1 MKNHVDGVVGVSC
14 QALFQ
19 CAGLCGWSVVKF
31 VVCLPV
37 AAGPL
42 GADAFGRELS

>member
-1 MKNHVDGVVGVSC
+1 MKNHVVGVLGISC

-19 CAGLCGWSVVKF
+19 CAGRCGRAIVKF

-37 AAGPL
+37 TAE
-42 GADAFGRELS
+42 AFGRKLS

>member
-1 MKNHVDGVVGVSC
+1 MKNHVAGVLGISC

-19 CAGLCGWSVVKF
+19 CLGRCRRAVVKF

-37 AAGPL
+37 A
-42 GADAFGRELS
+42 DAFGRKLS

>member
-1 MKNHVDGVVGVSC
+1 MKNHVVGVPGGSC

-19 CAGLCGWSVVKF
+19 CAGPGGWAVVKL

-37 AAGPL
+37 AA
-42 GADAFGRELS
+42 DAFGRKLS

>member
-1 MKNHVDGVVGVSC
+1 MKNHVIAVPRVSC

-19 CAGLCGWSVVKF
+19 GAGLGGRAIVKF

-37 AAGPL
+37 T
-42 GADAFGRELS
+42 ADAFGRKLS